1 MNLNLKKLQ
10 SKELQ
15 LLVCILC
22 VRLQH
27 FISDNNSLSCGVC
40 IYSHSDLLSYVFMGA
55 WVHLFSKI
63 FDIENFSGNKP
74 RNLSYMYLRLDST
87 SCPFPQL
94 MTFYP
99 GYFSLSDPLSFVPIR
114 LLKFYIFRSPAKNRR
129 RDRKSS
135 WIKCHGYNLVPEQ
148 NSDLCLLSVYFP
160 SIYDSLHLFYLSKC

>member
-40 IYSHSDLLSYVFMGA
+40 IYSHSDLLSHVL
-55 WVHLFSKI
+55 WVHGCTYFQRFLTLIISVEI
-63 FDIENFSGNKP
+63 SLGICHTW
-74 RNLSYMYLRLDST
+74 YLHLDST

-129 RDRKSS
+129 GDRKSS
-135 WIKCHGYNLVPEQ
+135 WIKCRGYNLVLEQ
-148 NSDLCLLSVYFP
+148 NSDLCLLSV
-160 SIYDSLHLFYLSKC
+160 